1 MGVLEII
8 KSQSLT
14 YEQKVNLLAQAA
26 ENTVQVLN
34 VPERTRQYFAQK
46 VIDDLGEGAAP
57 YRPRYI
63 LPDYK
68 RFLEN
73 GSEFL
78 QLNPP
83 QDLDEALNALLILY
97 RHVPSIT
104 TFPVYLG
111 SLDELIEPYTEGVS
125 DEELKKNCACF

>member
-46 VIDDLGEGAAP
+46 VIDDLGKGPLPIAPATSYPTTSASWKTAASSCSS
-57 YRPRYI
+57 I
-63 LPDYK
+63 LRRIWTK
-68 RFLEN
+68 
-73 GSEFL
+73 
-78 QLNPP
+78 
-83 QDLDEALNALLILY
+83 
-97 RHVPSIT
+97 PSMP
-104 TFPVYLG
+104 F
-111 SLDELIEPYTEGVS
+111 
-125 DEELKKNCACF
+125 